1 MHLLLVY
8 MLAAALDWLS
18 LFIHK
23 NFRKRTK
30 SFFSFRYV
38 GEASGTIFIDI
49 SSIFFLVVEIFLLL
63 VFYCNF
69 SLKLLI
75 FSWINCT
82 WRQKLFLVPQQC
94 HNWNFYFPMRIKELN
109 WHPEAIVKLTSH
121 FLLTLIFFPIHF
133 PPLCLYNQH
142 NNHHLSS
149 YTCAYSSAIEN
160 FIIIEC
166 KKFF

>member
-1 MHLLLVY
+1 MCIYSLYICWLLLSTDCLY
-8 MLAAALDWLS
+8 
-18 LFIHK
+18 LFIK
-23 NFRKRTK
+23 IFAKEQK
-30 SFFSFRYV
+30 VFSLSDMSAKHPARFLL
-38 GEASGTIFIDI
+38 I
-49 SSIFFLVVEIFLLL
+49 SVQYLFLVVEIFLLL

-121 FLLTLIFFPIHF
+121 FLLTLISFSSFP
-133 PPLCLYNQH
+133 
-142 NNHHLSS
+142 
-149 YTCAYSSAIEN
+149 
-160 FIIIEC
+160 FIFLPFACIISIITII
-166 KKFF
+166 